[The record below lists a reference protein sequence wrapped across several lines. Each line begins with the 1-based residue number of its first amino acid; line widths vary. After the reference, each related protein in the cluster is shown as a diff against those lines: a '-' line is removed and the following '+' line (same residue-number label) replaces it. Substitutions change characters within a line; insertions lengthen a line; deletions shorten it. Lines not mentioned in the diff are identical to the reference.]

1 MNRTWAM
8 VQAGA
13 PLGIEV
19 DGADGTIA
27 RHLTTVLPGRF
38 GVSATSLSPEGAA
51 WIHGGVE
58 GMAAAPPIFL
68 RGEGRTILRVEA
80 SHNAREFWL
89 LVGGICCLLGFLAM
103 LVVPHCHVSIVPDG
117 AGGHLV
123 QAVSLNRPWRL
134 RTRILAA
141 VDSGESLEWRTRR

>member
-1 MNRTWAM
+1 
-8 VQAGA
+8 
-13 PLGIEV
+13 
-19 DGADGTIA
+19 
-27 RHLTTVLPGRF
+27 
-38 GVSATSLSPEGAA
+38 
-51 WIHGGVE
+51 
-58 GMAAAPPIFL
+58 MAAAPPIFL